1 MIEVGK
7 RYKITMVDPAWDSY
21 NEELDQFIGKDG
33 IVDYVGWD
41 WVTFGLSFSE
51 LAFAQ
56 AWLEEVIEQEPQ
68 SSVDTDDQFKD
79 QFAQPVIQKKE
90 LSGEDIADIVEKKVR
105 VFDTGSKRDA
115 DDHKPLPFELNPYL
129 LLRYGYHMKRGSLN
143 YGHGNWERQQPDGAI
158 LESMS
163 RHFTQLYFN
172 YKFPELAKHTD
183 DGSDHASAILFGLN
197 MLLHNECIAG
207 VPADKFFTKAN
218 HDEKN

>member
-7 RYKITMVDPAWDSY
+7 KYRVKYDENEKVEKGTEVLIVLVDNYGDGRDELNRIWLPA
-21 NEELDQFIGKDG
+21 E
-33 IVDYVGWD
+33 
-41 WVTFGLSFSE
+41 
-51 LAFAQ
+51 
-56 AWLEEVIEQEPQ
+56 LEEIIEQEPQ

-90 LSGEDIADIVEKKVR
+90 LSGEDIADIVIDKKVR
-105 VFDTGSKRDA
+105 VFETGSKRDA

-218 HDEKN
+218 TDEKN

>member
-7 RYKITMVDPAWDSY
+7 RYRLRNSDDNLEFTIVHVDENGVGWTSDDQLFLP
-21 NEELDQFIGKDG
+21 EEL
-33 IVDYVGWD
+33 
-41 WVTFGLSFSE
+41 E
-51 LAFAQ
+51 LI
-56 AWLEEVIEQEPQ
+56 IEQEPQ
-68 SSVDTDDQFKD
+68 SMVDTADQFKD

-90 LSGEDIADIVEKKVR
+90 LSGEDIADIVIDKKVR
-105 VFDTGSKRDA
+105 IFDTGSKRDA

-158 LESMS
+158 LESVS

-207 VPADKFFTKAN
+207 VPADKFFKPAN
-218 HDEKN
+218 QDEKN

>member
-7 RYKITMVDPAWDSY
+7 KYKATKPFKLND
-21 NEELDQFIGKDG
+21 LDKIVSIIKLDEDG
-33 IVDYVGWD
+33 CGYDENGVLW
-41 WVTFGLSFSE
+41 FPSE
-51 LAFAQ
+51 
-56 AWLEEVIEQEPQ
+56 LEEVIEQEPQ

-79 QFAQPVIQKKE
+79 QFAQPVTQKKA

-143 YGHGNWERQQPDGAI
+143 YGHGNWERQQPDGVI

-183 DGSDHASAILFGLN
+183 DGTDHASAILFGLN

-218 HDEKN
+218 QDEKN

>member
-7 RYKITMVDPAWDSY
+7 TVKILDNNGYDGVRNGDIYIVTEIDLYGDIWIGGQCYDP
-21 NEELDQFIGKDG
+21 KM
-33 IVDYVGWD
+33 
-41 WVTFGLSFSE
+41 
-51 LAFAQ
+51 
-56 AWLEEVIEQEPQ
+56 LEEVIEQEPQ

-218 HDEKN
+218 QDEKN